1 MDGPSMWQF
10 LGVFKSTFLDRGE
23 KSEDNLLIEEARAKD
38 LKQFKPDQLR
48 EMIDRE
54 VKGSMGSL
62 LNQMKPIF
70 VKRVS
75 YSVDQCE
82 FSFFNLNTKF
92 ASGTVEQLRGMHWIY
107 ANKESKTDI
116 DVEKISLSNHLE
128 ADGTQEV
135 L

>member
-1 MDGPSMWQF
+1 
-10 LGVFKSTFLDRGE
+10 
-23 KSEDNLLIEEARAKD
+23 
-38 LKQFKPDQLR
+38 
-48 EMIDRE
+48 MIDRE

-82 FSFFNLNTKF
+82 FSFFNNYTTKF
-92 ASGTVEQLRGMHWIY
+92 ASGTVEQLKGMHWIY

-128 ADGTQEV
+128 GEKQEV
-135 L
+135 LQPYGQRDGT